1 MATTKWARYKFV
13 VKESATE
20 AREVREG
27 FVDLVADPYL
37 VAEPCDRKPL
47 SEYPLER
54 SDFLALDLREG
65 TSMNKAQEIAAFL
78 NANVSYLSITR
89 FGDQEDAKRD
99 VRQSAHV
106 RTIDGERF
114 AMVISMLAEKVEA
127 NDVSGMREALV
138 AVKSVAADL
147 LEGWARAVQLS
158 DEILTKFGEDEDLAS

>member
-1 MATTKWARYKFV
+1 MATTKWARYKFG

-47 SEYPLER
+47 SEYPLEAP
-54 SDFLALDLREG
+54 DFLALDLRED

-89 FGDQEDAKRD
+89 FGDQKDAKRD
-99 VRQSAHV
+99 LRQSAHV

-127 NDVSGMREALV
+127 NDVGGIREALV
-138 AVKSVAADL
+138 AVKSVTADL